1 MRAMK
6 TFILSICILATSYAW
21 GQQQPKPY
29 VHASSIQYVPAYY
42 SSSKQG
48 FICQQEWK
56 LEKKTGLPFRF
67 RLGTLEYTNRLEG
80 KNKSIY

>member
-1 MRAMK
+1 MRAVK
-6 TFILSICILATSYAW
+6 TFILSICILTSSYAW
-21 GQQQPKPY
+21 GQQVPGPY
-29 VHASSIQYVPAYY
+29 IHTSSILNVPANY

-67 RLGTLEYTNRLEG
+67 RLGSLEYTNRLEG
-80 KNKSIY
+80 KK